1 MGSSGGVTGGPGFCE
16 DAEVTTTAGSDAT
29 GRPSPYV
36 LDGHNDLPWA
46 IRDLCSYDLA
56 RADLAAPVPDLQTDI
71 GRLRAGGVGA
81 QFWSVFVPCSLTG
94 GAAVTATLEQIDFVH
109 AMVARYPDAFSLATS
124 ASDVEAAVAG
134 GRIASMMGME
144 GGHSIDESLATLRMM
159 HRLGVRYMTLTHNEN
174 VPWADSATDEPVVGG
189 LTDFGREVVAEMNR
203 IGMFVDLSHVSADVM
218 RDALDVARAPV
229 IFSHSGARAV
239 CDINRNVPD
248 DVLVRLPD
256 NGGVCMVAFVS
267 IFVAQH
273 WADWYQETLDQV
285 EAAGGDRRRFADIDP
300 ALEKRFAEDPP
311 APCTVAHLADQVDHV
326 RAVAGVDHVGL
337 GGDYDGAS
345 VFPVRMGDVAGY
357 PLLFDEL
364 RSRGWSETDLA
375 QLGHGNVLRAMREM
389 EAARG

>member
-1 MGSSGGVTGGPGFCE
+1 VS
-16 DAEVTTTAGSDAT
+16 ATTAFDPS
-29 GRPSPYV
+29 GRPTPYV
-36 LDGHNDLPWA
+36 FDGHNDLPWA
-46 IRDLCSYDLA
+46 MRDLCGYDFSL
-56 RADLAAPVPDLQTDI
+56 ADLAGSVPKLQTDLP
-71 GRLRAGGVGA
+71 RVRTGGLGA
-81 QFWSVFVPCSLTG
+81 QFWSVFVPCSLPG

-109 AMVARYPDAFSLATS
+109 AMVARYPHNLALATT
-124 ASDVEAAVAG
+124 AAEVEAAVAG
-134 GRIASMMGME
+134 GRVASLMGME

-174 VPWADSATDEPVVGG
+174 VSWADSATDEPVLGG
-189 LTDFGREVVAEMNR
+189 LSDFGREVVAEMNR

-218 RDALDVARAPV
+218 RDALAVTRAPV

-248 DVLVRLPD
+248 DVLSSLTG

-273 WADWYQETLDQV
+273 WADWYEETLQRV

-300 ALEKRFAEDPP
+300 VLEQRFAEDPP
-311 APCTVAHLADQVDHV
+311 APCTVQHLADQVDHV
-326 RAVAGVDHVGL
+326 REVAGVDHVGL

-345 VFPVRMGDVAGY
+345 VFPEGMGDVAGY

-364 RSRGWSETDLA
+364 RSRGWSEPDLA
-375 QLGHGNVLRAMREM
+375 KLGHGNVLRAMRAM
-389 EAARG
+389 EDARA

>member
-1 MGSSGGVTGGPGFCE
+1 
-16 DAEVTTTAGSDAT
+16 VTTTVGSDAT
-29 GRPSPYV
+29 GRPLPYV

-46 IRDLCSYDLA
+46 IRDLCGYDLV

-81 QFWSVFVPCSLTG
+81 QFWSVFVPCSMTG

-109 AMVARYPDAFSLATS
+109 TMVTRYPDAFSLATS
-124 ASDVEAAVAG
+124 AAEVGAAVAG
-134 GRIASMMGME
+134 GRIASMMGLE
-144 GGHSIDESLATLRMM
+144 GGHSIDGSLATLRMM

-174 VPWADSATDEPVVGG
+174 VPWADSATDEPAVGG
-189 LTDFGREVVAEMNR
+189 LSDFGREVVAEMNR

-229 IFSHSGARAV
+229 IFSHSGARSV
-239 CDINRNVPD
+239 CDIDRNVPD

-345 VFPVRMGDVAGY
+345 VFPVGMGDVAGY

-364 RSRGWSETDLA
+364 RSRGWSEAELA